1 MADKKIWLKKQ
12 NQIKFSTYNREKS
25 DVAERF
31 ITTLKNKI
39 YKHMTAI
46 YLDLLDD
53 IIDKYTNTYHNT
65 IKMKSIDV
73 KPNFYAEY
81 NVDSNAKDSKFKI
94 GDILE
99 FKSIKTFLLNDML
112 FFEKELQMINQTEF
126 RIGKVIKEREISSM
140 LNGKAMIINLIEKTL
155 YKMSQYFPK
164 LYEPFGVDINVKI
177 DLSNYA
183 TKTDLKKLQKLI
195 HLNWLQ
201 NLI

>member
-1 MADKKIWLKKQ
+1 MIWIKLVFSMTWLMADKKIWLKKQ

-73 KPNFYAEY
+73 KSNFYAEY

-112 FFEKELQMINQTEF
+112 FF
-126 RIGKVIKEREISSM
+126 
-140 LNGKAMIINLIEKTL
+140 
-155 YKMSQYFPK
+155 
-164 LYEPFGVDINVKI
+164 
-177 DLSNYA
+177 
-183 TKTDLKKLQKLI
+183 
-195 HLNWLQ
+195 
-201 NLI
+201 